1 MGHAGG
7 AVGFL
12 EQEDKVAGFAQMA
25 QQSGCE
31 GGKRDPGNTDT
42 RQQQGLHNK
51 EKTQPERT
59 APNQPASGGKERR
72 VIPPPFYPYLEGSHS
87 QKEGEKPVQADGT
100 NPGQLNHIF
109 KMLPKGNQGT
119 QLVHAKDGQDKA
131 GPGKFG
137 VEPLEEGKEDEQLD
151 QKPYVVAP
159 RPRPA
164 GKEHGGH
171 LPNPEE
177 PPRVSVE
184 EGIVP
189 GIQVVPGDKEA
200 VVENLKPVQ
209 NGVGNQ
215 NLSQPPGKEGAVIVQ
230 RPVHLP
236 AVSRHGPKESAADKE
251 GPHRFVMGGNY
262 IQKMIDLG
270 IGNRMKQN
278 HQTGSA
284 QLEKV
289 QPP

>member
-12 EQEDKVAGFAQMA
+12 EQEDKVTGFAQMA
-25 QQSGCE
+25 QQPRRD
-31 GGKRDPGNTDT
+31 GGERDPGNADA
-42 RQQQGLHNK
+42 RQKKGFHNK
-51 EKTQPERT
+51 EKTQPEGT
-59 APNQPASGGKERR
+59 APNQPAGGGKERR
-72 VIPPPFYPYLEGSHS
+72 VIPLPFYPYLEGSHS
-87 QKEGEKPVQADGT
+87 KKEGEKPVQADGT
-100 NPGQLNHIF
+100 DSSDFNDGF
-109 KMLPKGNQGT
+109 KMLPNGTEDT

-137 VEPLEEGKEDEQLD
+137 VEPPEEGKEDKQLD
-151 QKPYVVAP
+151 QKAYVVAS
-159 RPRPA
+159 RPRTA

-177 PPRVSVE
+177 PPRVPVE

-189 GIQVVPGDKEA
+189 GVQVIPGDKET
-200 VVENLKPVQ
+200 VIENLEPVQ
-209 NGVGNQ
+209 DGIGNQ
-215 NLSQPPGKEGAVIVQ
+215 NLGQPSGKEGTVVVQ
-230 RPVHLP
+230 RPIHFP
-236 AVSRHGPKESAADKE
+236 TVSCHSPKKSAANKE

-262 IQKMIDLG
+262 IQKVIYLS
-270 IGNRMKQN
+270 IGNCMEQN
-278 HQTGSA
+278 HQTGGA